1 MDIIMYTIA
10 DDPMKVHKSVS
21 ITPSDPLYG
30 TKLSGTMRDI
40 TDVLAP
46 QMEIEGT
53 HPGYNY
59 MYIPAFQR
67 FYYLDDPIIP
77 VTGLTVYH
85 GRCDVLM
92 SWEASIK
99 ALPGIAARTE
109 DPDLQDW
116 YLPDGQQPI
125 RSYQHVCTITGSTL
139 DWCSDF
145 ILFTAG

>member
-1 MDIIMYTIA
+1 MYTIA

-40 TDVLAP
+40 TDILSP
-46 QMEIEGT
+46 QMEITGS

-59 MYIPAFQR
+59 MYIPDFQR
-67 FYYLDDPIIP
+67 YYYLDDPIIT

-85 GRCDVLM
+85 GTCDVLM
-92 SWEASIK
+92 SWETAIRS
-99 ALPGIAARTE
+99 LPGIAARTE
-109 DPDLQDW
+109 NPDLQDW
-116 YLPDGQQPI
+116 YLPDRQQPI

-139 DWCSDF
+139 AWCDDY